1 MRTRLPVLLLLLTI
15 GVVPLAG
22 RMAPVVWTLS
32 GVTFDDGG
40 TASGTFTYD
49 VGTNSYS
56 SVAITTTNGTTRS
69 GASYAFPRASSNS
82 TAALVNTIN
91 SASDQTGLPGFLMVY
106 ATALSDLGGTI
117 GLISP
122 SLEAT
127 CSDPSCALVGT
138 SIRVVTAG
146 TVTTVTV
153 PAMPP
158 WIAAGTTLLLGLIA
172 AGFLRRKSVAPA
184 Y

>member
-1 MRTRLPVLLLLLTI
+1 MRARLPVLLLLLTI

-49 VGTNSYS
+49 VGTNTYS
-56 SVAITTTNGTTRS
+56 SIAITTTNGTTRS
-69 GASYAFPRASSNS
+69 GSSYAFPRASSNS
-82 TAALVNTIN
+82 TASLVNTIN
-91 SASDQTGLPGFLMVY
+91 SASNQTGLPGFLMVY
-106 ATALSDLGGTI
+106 SAALSDLGGTV

-127 CSDPSCALVGT
+127 CSDPTCSLAGT
-138 SIRVVTAG
+138 GIRFVTAG
-146 TVTTVTV
+146 SVTTLAV

-172 AGFLRRKSVAPA
+172 VGFLRRKSVAPA